1 MWKID
6 FLDRLDSGERIDKM
20 FEGILIKPWGKGK
33 VETYR
38 HIESHMN
45 NQYKYQFLDLSMT
58 IIGCL
63 PSVKFLHHL
72 NMSMIFQE
80 TIVKIGR
87 PEFFLL
93 ILPKNYL
100 VSN

>member
-1 MWKID
+1 MIIVYNY
-6 FLDRLDSGERIDKM
+6 L
-20 FEGILIKPWGKGK
+20 
-33 VETYR
+33 
-38 HIESHMN
+38 
-45 NQYKYQFLDLSMT
+45 FLDLSMT

-63 PSVKFLHHL
+63 PSIKFLHHL
-72 NMSMIFQE
+72 NLSMVFQE

-100 VSN
+100 VNNQTSKCFIDFIT